1 MLILCN
7 IFLYFYIIFCTFS
20 GIYHVWRHFSF
31 WKSINYD
38 SYPEVNV
45 NAVWRLYGES
55 SVFRSRFVNLE
66 CDLWGWPLSEFWYE
80 LMGLESKLDSI
91 GCFERGSLSIPVLVW
106 TSSQMCRG
114 VVEMCPVPMEP
125 NCFWNTLTILGWQ
138 CPTKNRDKSTHKIQ
152 IHI

>member
-1 MLILCN
+1 MESIT
-7 IFLYFYIIFCTFS
+7 Y
-20 GIYHVWRHFSF
+20 HFSF
-31 WKSINYD
+31 WKIINYD

-66 CDLWGWPLSEFWYE
+66 CDLWGWPWSEFWYE
-80 LMGLESKLDSI
+80 LMGVESKLDSI
-91 GCFERGSLSIPVLVW
+91 GCFKRGSLSISVLVW

-138 CPTKNRDKSTHKIQ
+138 CPTENRDKNTYKIQ

>member
-7 IFLYFYIIFCTFS
+7 ILSYLYIIFCTFS
-20 GIYHVWRHFSF
+20 GIYYVFRRYFSCY
-31 WKSINYD
+31 KRNNLD

-55 SVFRSRFVNLE
+55 SVSRSRFVNLE
-66 CDLWGWPLSEFWYE
+66 CDLWGWPWSEFVYE
-80 LMGLESKLDSI
+80 FMTLESKLDSI
-91 GCFERGSLSIPVLVW
+91 GCFKRGSLSITDLVW
-106 TSSQMCRG
+106 TLSQMCRG

-138 CPTKNRDKSTHKIQ
+138 CPTKKKY
-152 IHI
+152 